1 MEPTTFPE
9 LRKRWPELSAQQVL
23 WRALNNG
30 LVVVHAKRGK
40 KTDEAAAAS
49 RLIARR
55 KLLADRSAAR
65 RKTQSDKATQM
76 AKLRPEQTYKQ
87 IGEQFGVTN
96 ERVRQLLKEHGYDN
110 LLGHVKERIKKIC
123 PECGND
129 FGANMGIIVAEQRK
143 FCNASC
149 FSAYVSTHMTDRER
163 EVVTGALKL
172 RAEGKTWRNAA
183 ISLGLTGNGPGTG
196 LSTYIKKMAAKE
208 GMDVTAAFG
217 FQGKRKNAKRV
228 AA

>member
-40 KTDEAAAAS
+40 KTDEAMRVAK
-49 RLIARR
+49 LTARK
-55 KLLADRSAAR
+55 KLLADRRAAR
-65 RKTQSDKATQM
+65 RKIQADNAAQM

-87 IGEQFGVTN
+87 IGEQWGVTR
-96 ERVRQLLKEHGYDN
+96 ERVRQLLKKHGYHN
-110 LLGHVKERIKKIC
+110 LLGHKKERIKKIC
-123 PECGND
+123 PQCGND
-129 FGANMGIIVAEQRK
+129 FGANLGVMAAKQRQ

-149 FSAYVSTHMTDRER
+149 FSAHASTHMTDRER
-163 EVVTGALKL
+163 EVVKGALNY
-172 RAEGKTWRNAA
+172 RAERMTWRKAA
-183 ISLGLTGNGPGTG
+183 INLGFTGNGSGTG
-196 LSTYIKKMAAKE
+196 LSSYIKKNAAKE
-208 GMDVTAAFG
+208 GIDVSAAFG